1 MASVINQSNENSSL
15 VATLQEAE
23 ASIVNPF
30 EYSIEKQFPFHA
42 TQLLEISPDN
52 ASNIGAGKS
61 NDFSLPKFG
70 MVRSLVL
77 SFKHTNGGTVVKTCR
92 SGLLNAI
99 DRIEILSSSR
109 RLAVL
114 DKYGL
119 MAAISDKP
127 ADVRLN
133 YYKGC
138 HMESAGD
145 QMDGA
150 NTLSYRSYINLPFSF
165 FDNVKN
171 SLMTN
176 FVEPV
181 TVRVHYSD
189 LKYQMVSTTV
199 TAGTL
204 SDARLYADYKVL
216 TPQDEDATIEA
227 NFSDS
232 VLTQLNYD
240 YHTESAVTGELG
252 TSANLVLTKE
262 ITDTG
267 VASDIYVIVMAHI
280 ANNTVDS
287 VAKMSATEVPLKLDK
302 IQFEASGQNI
312 VPLVDAD
319 LIEFWGRRSDSSDM
333 HSCGYSSAI
342 NPSDDP
348 AQFRWV
354 YKLQFG
360 MSDDKRFPSG
370 GVSLRELSA
379 PTITAHVTKA
389 GGTASNTTFTGTE
402 QSGDTGGAAQ
412 ADTSSADFRAVSDQ
426 NENALNGLTVSMH
439 VVIRKHTLT
448 ATEPQSGRI
457 TTALS
462 S

>member
-1 MASVINQSNENSSL
+1 MASVINQANENSSL
-15 VATLQEAE
+15 VAVLGEAE
-23 ASIVNPF
+23 SSIVNPF
-30 EYSIEKQFPFHA
+30 EYSIEKQYPFHA
-42 TQLLEISPDN
+42 TQLLELTADN
-52 ASNIGAGKS
+52 ASNIGAGRS

-77 SFKHTNGGTVVKTCR
+77 SFQHTNGGTVTKTCR
-92 SGLLNAI
+92 TGLLNAI
-99 DRIEILSSSR
+99 DRVEILSSSR

-114 DKYGL
+114 DKYAL
-119 MAAISDKP
+119 MSAISDKP
-127 ADVRLN
+127 ADIRMN
-133 YYKGC
+133 YYKGA
-138 HMESAGD
+138 HMGSAGD

-150 NTLSYRSYINLPFSF
+150 NTLTYRSYLNLPFSF

-171 SLMTN
+171 ALMTN

-181 TVRVHYSD
+181 IVRVHYSD
-189 LKYQMVSTTV
+189 LKYQSVGDTI
-199 TAGTL
+199 TASSL

-227 NFSDS
+227 NFDG

-240 YHTESAVTGELG
+240 YHTESAVVGTLTNSAEL
-252 TSANLVLTKE
+252 TLSKE

-267 VASDIYVIVMAHI
+267 VVSDIYVIVMAHTS
-280 ANNTVDS
+280 NNAVT
-287 VAKMSATEVPLKLDK
+287 AATLKTMEVPLKLDK
-302 IQFEASGQNI
+302 IQFQASGQNI

-319 LIEFWGRRSDSSDM
+319 LIEFWGRRSDGTEL
-333 HSCGYSSAI
+333 HTCGFSSSA

-360 MSDDKRFPSG
+360 MSDDKRFNSG
-370 GVSLRELSA
+370 GISMRELNA
-379 PTITAHVTKA
+379 PTITAHVRRA
-389 GGTASNTTFTGTE
+389 GSADDNSTTDGTE
-402 QSGDTGGAAQ
+402 QTGANGGADQ
-412 ADTSSADFRAVSDQ
+412 ADTASAAGRSVSDQ
-426 NENALNGLTVSMH
+426 NESALAGLKVSLH
-439 VVIRKHTLT
+439 VVLRKHTLT

>member
-23 ASIVNPF
+23 EAIVSPF
-30 EYSIEKQFPFHA
+30 SYSLEKMYPFHA
-42 TQLLEISPDN
+42 TQLLEIPPDN
-52 ASNIGAGKS
+52 AGNIGAGKS

-77 SFKHTNGGTVVKTCR
+77 SFLHKNGGTVVKSCR
-92 SGLLNAI
+92 TGLLNAI

-114 DKYGL
+114 DKYSL
-119 MAAISDKP
+119 MAAISDKT
-127 ADVRLN
+127 ADVRMN

-138 HMESAGD
+138 HMSSAGD

-150 NTLSYRSYINLPFSF
+150 TALTYRSYISLPFSF
-165 FDNVKN
+165 FDNIKN
-171 SLMTN
+171 ALMTS

-199 TAGTL
+199 TAATL
-204 SDARLYADYKVL
+204 SDARIYADYKVL
-216 TPQDEDATIEA
+216 TPQDEDASIEE
-227 NFSDS
+227 NFGGG

-240 YHTESAVTGELG
+240 YHTESAVTGDLANDAEL
-252 TSANLVLTKE
+252 TLRKE

-267 VASDIYVIVMAHI
+267 VCSDVYVIVMAHL
-280 ANNTVDS
+280 ANNTANS
-287 VAKMSATEVPLKLDK
+287 EAKLLACEVPLKLDK

-312 VPLVDAD
+312 IPLVDAD
-319 LIEFWGRRSDSSDM
+319 LIEFWGRRSETSNM
-333 HSCGYSSAI
+333 YSCGYSSAI

-354 YKLQFG
+354 YKLQLG
-360 MSDDKRFPSG
+360 LSDDKRFSSG

-379 PTITAHVTKA
+379 PTITAHVRRA
-389 GGTASNTTFTGTE
+389 GASDDNSSTSGTE
-402 QSGDTGGAAQ
+402 QTGSSGGADQ
-412 ADTSSADFRAVSDQ
+412 ADTSSAANRFVSDQ
-426 NENALNGLTVSMH
+426 NESILNGFKVSMH
-439 VVIRKHTLT
+439 VVLRKHVLT

>member
-23 ASIVNPF
+23 SSIVNPF

-77 SFKHTNGGTVVKTCR
+77 SFLHTNGGTVTKSCR
-92 SGLLNAI
+92 TGLLNAI
-99 DRIEILSSSR
+99 DRVEILSSSR

-127 ADVRLN
+127 ADVRMN

-150 NTLSYRSYINLPFSF
+150 NSLTFRSYINLPFSF

-171 SLMTN
+171 ALMTN

-189 LKYQMVSTTV
+189 LKYQAVSGTV
-199 TAGTL
+199 TAATL

-227 NFSDS
+227 NFDG

-240 YHTESAVTGELG
+240 YHTESAVTDTLTDSEELIM
-252 TSANLVLTKE
+252 TKE

-267 VASDIYVIVMAHI
+267 VCSDIYVIVMAHV
-280 ANNTVDS
+280 ANNTLTDV
-287 VAKMSATEVPLKLDK
+287 KLKECEVPLKLDK
-302 IQFEASGQNI
+302 IQFSASGQNI
-312 VPLVDAD
+312 IPLVDAD
-319 LIEFWGRRSDSSDM
+319 LIEFWGRRSDSTNM

-342 NPSDDP
+342 NPSEDP

-360 MSDDKRFPSG
+360 MSDDKRFNSG
-370 GVSLRELSA
+370 GISLRELSA
-379 PTITAHVTKA
+379 PTVVAHVRRTGA
-389 GGTASNTTFTGTE
+389 ADDNSSNTGTE
-402 QSGDTGGAAQ
+402 QSGSSGGADQ
-412 ADTSSADFRAVSDQ
+412 ADTSSAATRAVSDQ
-426 NENALNGLTVSMH
+426 NEHALADLKVSMH
-439 VVIRKHTLT
+439 VVLRKHTLT
-448 ATEPQSGRI
+448 AVEPQSGRI

>member
-23 ASIVNPF
+23 ASIVSPF
-30 EYSIEKQFPFHA
+30 EYSIEKQYPFHA

-77 SFKHTNGGTVVKTCR
+77 SFKHTNGGDVAKSCR

-99 DRIEILSSSR
+99 DRVEILSSSR

-127 ADVRLN
+127 ADVRQN

-138 HMESAGD
+138 HMEAAGD
-145 QMDGA
+145 QMDGDSL
-150 NTLSYRSYINLPFSF
+150 TYRSYINLPFSF

-171 SLMTN
+171 ALMTN

-189 LKYQMVSTTV
+189 LKYQMVGTTV
-199 TAGTL
+199 TANTL

-227 NFSDS
+227 NFDG

-240 YHTESAVTGELG
+240 YHTESAVVG
-252 TSANLVLTKE
+252 TLTSSANLTLTKE

-287 VAKMSATEVPLKLDK
+287 VAKMGATEVPLKLDK

-333 HSCGYSSAI
+333 HSCGYTSAI

-360 MSDDKRFPSG
+360 LSDDKRFPSG

-389 GGTASNTTFTGTE
+389 GSADSNAQFTGAE
-402 QSGDTGGAAQ
+402 QSGATGGADQ
-412 ADTSSADFRAVSDQ
+412 ADTSSTDFRAVSDQ
-426 NENALNGLTVSMH
+426 NESALANLKVSMH

>member
-23 ASIVNPF
+23 SSIVNPF

-77 SFKHTNGGTVVKTCR
+77 SFQHKNGGVVTKSCR
-92 SGLLNAI
+92 TGLLNAI
-99 DRIEILSSSR
+99 DRVEILSSSR

-127 ADVRLN
+127 ADIRMN

-145 QMDGA
+145 QLDGDEL
-150 NTLSYRSYINLPFSF
+150 TFRSYINLPFSF

-171 SLMTN
+171 ALMTN

-189 LKYQMVSTTV
+189 LKYQGVSDTV
-199 TAGTL
+199 TAATL

-227 NFSDS
+227 NFDG

-240 YHTESAVTGELG
+240 YHTESAVTDTLTASSELI
-252 TSANLVLTKE
+252 LTKE

-267 VASDIYVIVMAHI
+267 VCSDIYVIVMAHV
-280 ANNTVDS
+280 ANNTLTD
-287 VAKMSATEVPLKLDK
+287 AELKECEVPLKLDK
-302 IQFEASGQNI
+302 IQFSASGQNI
-312 VPLVDAD
+312 IPLVDAD
-319 LIEFWGRRSDSSDM
+319 LIEFWGRRSDSTNM

-342 NPSDDP
+342 NPSEDP

-360 MSDDKRFPSG
+360 MSDDKRFNSG
-370 GVSLRELSA
+370 GISLRELSA
-379 PTITAHVTKA
+379 PTIVAHVRRTGA
-389 GGTASNTTFTGTE
+389 ADNNSTLTGTE
-402 QSGDTGGAAQ
+402 QSVAAGGADQ
-412 ADTSSADFRAVSDQ
+412 ADTSSTAGRAVSDQ
-426 NENALNGLTVSMH
+426 NEYALADLKVSMH
-439 VVIRKHTLT
+439 VVLRKHTLT
-448 ATEPQSGRI
+448 AVEPQSGRI

>member
-1 MASVINQSNENSSL
+1 MASVINQANENSSL
-15 VATLQEAE
+15 VAVLGEAE
-23 ASIVNPF
+23 SSVVNPF

-77 SFKHTNGGTVVKTCR
+77 SFLHKNGGTITKSCR

-99 DRIEILSSSR
+99 DRVEILSSSR

-127 ADVRLN
+127 ADVRMN

-138 HMESAGD
+138 HMSSAGD

-150 NTLSYRSYINLPFSF
+150 SSLTYRSYINLPFSF

-171 SLMTN
+171 ALMTN

-189 LKYQMVSTTV
+189 LKYQ
-199 TAGTL
+199 TATDTITAATL
-204 SDARLYADYKVL
+204 SDARIYADYKVL

-227 NFSDS
+227 NFDG

-240 YHTESAVTGELG
+240 YHTESAVVDTLANDSEL
-252 TSANLVLTKE
+252 TLKKE

-267 VASDIYVIVMAHI
+267 VVSDIYVIVMAHTS
-280 ANNTVDS
+280 NNTVNA
-287 VAKMSATEVPLKLDK
+287 AKLKACEVPLKLDK
-302 IQFEASGQNI
+302 IQFQASGQNI
-312 VPLVDAD
+312 IPEVDAD
-319 LIEFWGRRSDSSDM
+319 LIEFWGRRSDGTNL
-333 HSCGYSSAI
+333 HTCGYSSAL

-360 MSDDKRFPSG
+360 MSDDKRFNSG

-379 PTITAHVTKA
+379 PTITAIVRRA
-389 GGTASNTTFTGTE
+389 GASDDNSSTTGAEQTG
-402 QSGDTGGAAQ
+402 SSGGADQ
-412 ADTSSADFRAVSDQ
+412 PDTSSAADRKVSDQ
-426 NENALNGLTVSMH
+426 NESILNGLKVSLH
-439 VVIRKHTLT
+439 VVLRKHTLT

>member
-23 ASIVNPF
+23 SSIVNPF

-77 SFKHTNGGTVVKTCR
+77 SFLHTNGGTVTKSCR
-92 SGLLNAI
+92 TGLLNAI
-99 DRIEILSSSR
+99 DRVEILSSSR

-127 ADVRLN
+127 ADIRMN

-150 NTLSYRSYINLPFSF
+150 SSLTFRSYINLPFSF

-189 LKYQMVSTTV
+189 LKYQAVSNTV

-227 NFSDS
+227 NFDG

-240 YHTESAVTGELG
+240 YHTESAVTDTLTDSEELIM
-252 TSANLVLTKE
+252 TKE

-267 VASDIYVIVMAHI
+267 VCSDIYVIVMAHV
-280 ANNTVDS
+280 ANNTLTDV
-287 VAKMSATEVPLKLDK
+287 KLKECEVPLKLDK
-302 IQFEASGQNI
+302 IQFSASGQNI
-312 VPLVDAD
+312 IPLVDAD
-319 LIEFWGRRSDSSDM
+319 LIEFWGRRSDSTNM

-342 NPSDDP
+342 NPSEDP

-360 MSDDKRFPSG
+360 MSDDKRFNSG
-370 GVSLRELSA
+370 GISLRELSA
-379 PTITAHVTKA
+379 PTVVAHVRRTGA
-389 GGTASNTTFTGTE
+389 ADDNSSNTGTE
-402 QSGDTGGAAQ
+402 QSGSSGGADQ
-412 ADTSSADFRAVSDQ
+412 ADTSSAATRAVSDQ
-426 NENALNGLTVSMH
+426 NEHALADLKVSMH
-439 VVIRKHTLT
+439 VVLRKHTLT
-448 ATEPQSGRI
+448 AVEPQSGRI

>member
-23 ASIVNPF
+23 SSIVNPF

-42 TQLLEISPDN
+42 TQLLEITPDN
-52 ASNIGAGKS
+52 AGNIGAGKS

-77 SFKHTNGGTVVKTCR
+77 SFLHKNGGTVTKTCR

-99 DRIEILSSSR
+99 DRVEILSSSR

-127 ADVRLN
+127 ADVRQN
-133 YYKGC
+133 YYKGM

-150 NTLSYRSYINLPFSF
+150 TALTYRSYINLPFSF

-171 SLMTN
+171 ALMTN

-189 LKYQMVSTTV
+189 LKYQGVSGTV
-199 TAGTL
+199 TAATL

-227 NFSDS
+227 NFDG

-240 YHTESAVTGELG
+240 YHTESAVVDTLTNSDELI
-252 TSANLVLTKE
+252 LTKE

-267 VASDIYVIVMAHI
+267 VASDIYVIVMAHTS
-280 ANNTVDS
+280 NNTLND
-287 VAKMSATEVPLKLDK
+287 AKLSACEVPLKLDK
-302 IQFEASGQNI
+302 IQFAASGQNI

-319 LIEFWGRRSDSSDM
+319 LIEFWGRRSDSTDM
-333 HSCGYSSAI
+333 HSCGYGSAI

-348 AQFRWV
+348 ANFRWV

-379 PTITAHVTKA
+379 PTVTAHVRRA
-389 GGTASNTTFTGTE
+389 GASDDNSSTSGTE
-402 QSGDTGGAAQ
+402 QSGSSGGADQ
-412 ADTSSADFRAVSDQ
+412 PDTSSAAGRTVSDQ
-426 NENALNGLTVSMH
+426 NESILNNLKVSMH

>member
-23 ASIVNPF
+23 SSIVNPF

-77 SFKHTNGGTVVKTCR
+77 SFQHKNGGAVTKSCR
-92 SGLLNAI
+92 TGLLNAI
-99 DRIEILSSSR
+99 DRVEILSSSR

-127 ADVRLN
+127 ADIRMN

-145 QMDGA
+145 QLDGDEL
-150 NTLSYRSYINLPFSF
+150 TFRSYINLPFSF

-171 SLMTN
+171 ALMTN

-189 LKYQMVSTTV
+189 LKYQGVSNTV
-199 TAGTL
+199 TAATL

-227 NFSDS
+227 NFDG

-240 YHTESAVTGELG
+240 YHTESAVTDTLTASSELI
-252 TSANLVLTKE
+252 LTKE

-267 VASDIYVIVMAHI
+267 VCSDIYVIVMAHV
-280 ANNTVDS
+280 ANNTLTDV
-287 VAKMSATEVPLKLDK
+287 KLKECEVPLKLDK
-302 IQFEASGQNI
+302 IQFSASGQNI
-312 VPLVDAD
+312 IPLVDAD

-342 NPSDDP
+342 NPSEDP

-360 MSDDKRFPSG
+360 MSDDKRFNSG
-370 GVSLRELSA
+370 GISLRELSA
-379 PTITAHVTKA
+379 PTVVAHVRRTGA
-389 GGTASNTTFTGTE
+389 ADDNSTLTGTE
-402 QSGDTGGAAQ
+402 QSVATGGADQ
-412 ADTSSADFRAVSDQ
+412 ADTSSAAGRAVSDQ
-426 NENALNGLTVSMH
+426 NEHALANLKVSMH
-439 VVIRKHTLT
+439 VVLRKHTLT
-448 ATEPQSGRI
+448 AVEPQSGRI

>member
-23 ASIVNPF
+23 SSIVNPF

-52 ASNIGAGKS
+52 AGNIGAGKS

-77 SFKHTNGGTVVKTCR
+77 SFLHKNGGTVVKSCR
-92 SGLLNAI
+92 TGLLNAI

-114 DKYGL
+114 DKFSL

-127 ADVRLN
+127 ADVRMN
-133 YYKGC
+133 YYKGA
-138 HMESAGD
+138 HMSSAGD

-150 NTLSYRSYINLPFSF
+150 STLTYRSYINLPFSF

-171 SLMTN
+171 ALMTN

-181 TVRVHYSD
+181 TVRVHYTD
-189 LKYQMVSTTV
+189 LKYQLVSTTV
-199 TAGTL
+199 TASSL

-216 TPQDEDATIEA
+216 TPQDEDATIES
-227 NFSDS
+227 NFDG

-240 YHTESAVTGELG
+240 YHSESAVVDTLTNSAEL
-252 TSANLVLTKE
+252 TLTKE

-267 VASDIYVIVMAHI
+267 VCSDIYVIVMAHI
-280 ANNTVDS
+280 SNNTVNNA
-287 VAKMSATEVPLKLDK
+287 AKIGACEVPLKLDK
-302 IQFEASGQNI
+302 IQFAASGQNI

-319 LIEFWGRRSDSSDM
+319 LIEFWGRRTDGTNL
-333 HSCGYSSAI
+333 HTCGYSSAI
-342 NPSDDP
+342 NPSEDP

-360 MSDDKRFPSG
+360 MSDDKRFNSG
-370 GVSLRELSA
+370 GISLRELSA
-379 PTITAHVTKA
+379 PTITAHVRRA
-389 GGTASNTTFTGTE
+389 GASDDNSSTSGTE
-402 QSGDTGGAAQ
+402 QTGSSGGGDQ
-412 ADTSSADFRAVSDQ
+412 ADTSSAANRSVSDQ
-426 NENALNGLTVSMH
+426 NESILNSFKVSMH
-439 VVIRKHTLT
+439 VVLRKHTLT

>member
-1 MASVINQSNENSSL
+1 MASVINQANENSSL
-15 VATLQEAE
+15 VAVLGEAE
-23 ASIVNPF
+23 SSIVQF
-30 EYSIEKQFPFHA
+30 AEYSIEKQFPFHA

-77 SFKHTNGGTVVKTCR
+77 SFLHTNGGTVTKSCR
-92 SGLLNAI
+92 SGLINAI
-99 DRIEILSSSR
+99 DRVEILSSSR

-127 ADVRLN
+127 ADVRMN

-138 HMESAGD
+138 HMASAGD

-150 NTLSYRSYINLPFSF
+150 NTLTYRSYINLPFSF

-171 SLMTN
+171 ALMTN

-189 LKYQMVSTTV
+189 LKYQSVSDTV
-199 TAGTL
+199 TAAAL

-227 NFSDS
+227 NFDG

-240 YHTESAVTGELG
+240 FHTESAVVDTLTNSAEL
-252 TSANLVLTKE
+252 TMSKE

-267 VASDIYVIVMAHI
+267 VVSDIYVIVMAHTS
-280 ANNTVDS
+280 NNSLND
-287 VAKMSATEVPLKLDK
+287 AKLKACEVPLKLDK
-302 IQFEASGQNI
+302 IQFQASGQNI
-312 VPLVDAD
+312 IPEVDAD
-319 LIEFWGRRSDSSDM
+319 LIEFWGRRSDGTNL
-333 HSCGYSSAI
+333 HTCGYSSAL

-360 MSDDKRFPSG
+360 MSDDKRFNSG
-370 GVSLRELSA
+370 GISLRELSA
-379 PTITAHVTKA
+379 PTITATVRRA
-389 GGTASNTTFTGTE
+389 GASDDNSSTTGTE
-402 QSGDTGGAAQ
+402 QTGSSGGADQ
-412 ADTSSADFRAVSDQ
+412 PDTSSAADRSVSDQ
-426 NENALNGLTVSMH
+426 NESILNGLKVSLH
-439 VVIRKHTLT
+439 VVLRKHTLT

>member
-1 MASVINQSNENSSL
+1 MASVINQANENSSL
-15 VATLQEAE
+15 VAVLGEAE
-23 ASIVNPF
+23 SSIVNPL
-30 EYSIEKQFPFHA
+30 EYAIEKQYPFHA
-42 TQLLEISPDN
+42 TQLLEISSDN

-70 MVRSLVL
+70 AVRSLVL
-77 SFKHTNGGTVVKTCR
+77 SFLHTNGGTVTKSCR

-99 DRIEILSSSR
+99 DRVEILSSSR

-127 ADVRLN
+127 ADVRMN

-138 HMESAGD
+138 HMSSAGD

-150 NTLSYRSYINLPFSF
+150 NSLTYRSYINLPFSF

-171 SLMTN
+171 AIMTN

-189 LKYQMVSTTV
+189 LKYQGVSG
-199 TAGTL
+199 TATASTL
-204 SDARLYADYKVL
+204 SDARIYADYKVL

-227 NFSDS
+227 NFNEG

-240 YHTESAVTGELG
+240 YHTESAVVDTLANDSELIMH
-252 TSANLVLTKE
+252 KE

-267 VASDIYVIVMAHI
+267 VCSDIYVIVMAHLS
-280 ANNTVDS
+280 NNTVND
-287 VAKMSATEVPLKLDK
+287 AKINACEVPLKLDK
-302 IQFEASGQNI
+302 IQFQASGQNI
-312 VPLVDAD
+312 IPLVDAD
-319 LIEFWGRRSDSSDM
+319 LVEFWGRRSDGTQM
-333 HSCGYSSAI
+333 HTNGYSSAL

-360 MSDDKRFPSG
+360 MSDDKRFNSG
-370 GVSLRELSA
+370 GISLRELSA
-379 PTITAHVTKA
+379 PTVTVHVRRA
-389 GGTASNTTFTGTE
+389 GASDDNSSTTGTE
-402 QSGDTGGAAQ
+402 QSGSSGGADQ
-412 ADTSSADFRAVSDQ
+412 PDTSSASLRSVSDQ
-426 NENALNGLTVSMH
+426 NESILNGLKVSMH
-439 VVIRKHTLT
+439 VVLRKHTLT
-448 ATEPQSGRI
+448 ATESQSGRI